1 MLRLPRKWVM
11 VAGLL
16 AAVPS
21 VTLAGPFDFLKPQTK
36 PIVAGQSEM
45 TNQQIANQ
53 VAAALKEAK
62 LKGFDIN
69 IEVKQGVAKLTGK
82 ISDPQQQALATKA
95 AGQVPGVT
103 SVDNQL
109 ELAVPPQRPPV
120 QQTAAMGAAPTAA
133 PRAAGR
139 SNQQVAQ
146 QIADSLVAAG
156 LGQHD
161 LEIRYK
167 DGGCSLAGN
176 LDTPEQAATAYQL
189 AASVP
194 EVQQVLN
201 RLTVAGK
208 PFNPQAVRPAGY
220 NPAAMQQYLQPG
232 GHPQAPAFPPA
243 GYPAPQQLPT
253 AQAGHPGHPTAQ
265 QSGPIQQAGFPGALG
280 YTHHPGHNAHFG
292 SIHPHEVYN
301 SPNLPEYA
309 WPTQAAYDNYGA
321 VTYPSQYDASAWP
334 YIGPF
339 YPYPQ
344 VPLGWRS
351 AQLVWDD
358 GYWNLKFDS
367 RTDKWWWFLHPENWD

>member
-1 MLRLPRKWVM
+1 MLRLPREWVM

-21 VTLAGPFDFLKPQTK
+21 VTLAGPFDFLKPQAK
-36 PIVAGQSEM
+36 PVVAAQSGQ

-53 VAAALKEAK
+53 VAASLKQAQ

-82 ISDPQQQALATKA
+82 ISDPQQKALATRA
-95 AGQVPGVT
+95 ASQVEGVQ

-109 ELAVPPQRPPV
+109 ELVAAPQQAPV
-120 QQTAAMGAAPTAA
+120 QQVSHPGAASQPQRTAPQRTA
-133 PRAAGR
+133 QRAGR

-146 QIADSLVAAG
+146 QIADSLVSAG

-161 LEIRYK
+161 IEVRFK
-167 DGGCSLAGN
+167 GGVCSLSGA
-176 LDTPEQAATAYQL
+176 LDTPQQAMSAYQL
-189 AASVP
+189 TASVP
-194 EVQQVLN
+194 EVKQIKN
-201 RLTVAGK
+201 RLTVGGRE
-208 PFNPQAVRPAGY
+208 FNPQAVRPAAYSPQQGPQTAGY
-220 NPAAMQQYLQPG
+220 PPMPPRGAHPPVQQMAGYPGPQPGPQPG
-232 GHPQAPAFPPA
+232 GPV
-243 GYPAPQQLPT
+243 
-253 AQAGHPGHPTAQ
+253 
-265 QSGPIQQAGFPGALG
+265 QQAGFPGHG
-280 YTHHPGHNAHFG
+280 PHFG
-292 SIHPHEVYN
+292 GPLGAHEMYN

-309 WPTQAAYDNYGA
+309 WPSQAAYDNYAA

-351 AQLVWDD
+351 AQLSWDD
-358 GYWNLKFDS
+358 GSWNLEFNS
-367 RTDKWWWFLHPENWD
+367 RTDKWWWFLNPENWD

>member
-1 MLRLPRKWVM
+1 MLRLPREWVM

-21 VTLAGPFDFLKPQTK
+21 VTLAGPFDFLKPQSK
-36 PIVAGQSEM
+36 PVVAAQSGQ

-53 VAAALKEAK
+53 VAASLKQAQ

-82 ISDPQQQALATKA
+82 ISDPQQKALATKA
-95 AGQVPGVT
+95 ASQVEGVQ

-109 ELAVPPQRPPV
+109 QLVAAPQQNAQPQR
-120 QQTAAMGAAPTAA
+120 TAQ
-133 PRAAGR
+133 RASR

-146 QIADSLVAAG
+146 QIADSLVSAG

-161 LEIRYK
+161 IEVRYK
-167 DGGCSLAGN
+167 DGQCSLAGA
-176 LDTPEQAATAYQL
+176 LDTPQQAMTAYQL
-189 AASVP
+189 AASIP
-194 EVQQVLN
+194 EVKQIHN
-201 RLTVAGK
+201 RLTVGGRE
-208 PFNPQAVRPAGY
+208 FNPQAVRPAAY
-220 NPAAMQQYLQPG
+220 S
-232 GHPQAPAFPPA
+232 PQAGPQTAAYPPMPPQGAYPPVQQMA
-243 GYPAPQQLPT
+243 GYPGPQ
-253 AQAGHPGHPTAQ
+253 PG
-265 QSGPIQQAGFPGALG
+265 GPIQQAGFPG
-280 YTHHPGHNAHFG
+280 HNPHFG
-292 SIHPHEVYN
+292 GPLGPHEMYN

-309 WPTQAAYDNYGA
+309 WPSQAAYDNYAA

-358 GYWNLKFDS
+358 GSWNLKFNS